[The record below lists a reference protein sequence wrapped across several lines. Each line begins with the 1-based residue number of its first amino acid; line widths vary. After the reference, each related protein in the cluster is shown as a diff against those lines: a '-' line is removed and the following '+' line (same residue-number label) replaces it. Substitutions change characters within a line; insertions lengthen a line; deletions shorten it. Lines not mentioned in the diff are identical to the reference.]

1 MNRKTIYLVVPHPEP
16 QGSDTEDNILSLGDN
31 VSNSS
36 EAATTPGVPGHAPQ
50 AKNGINAEAL
60 QQQPLVQIRTMNNGS
75 YTLSPLE
82 LKAGDMLQ
90 LDDHEWLDVKAGG
103 IALILIR
110 YKFEEFKD

>member
-1 MNRKTIYLVVPHPEP
+1 
-16 QGSDTEDNILSLGDN
+16 
-31 VSNSS
+31 
-36 EAATTPGVPGHAPQ
+36 
-50 AKNGINAEAL
+50 
-60 QQQPLVQIRTMNNGS
+60 MNNGS